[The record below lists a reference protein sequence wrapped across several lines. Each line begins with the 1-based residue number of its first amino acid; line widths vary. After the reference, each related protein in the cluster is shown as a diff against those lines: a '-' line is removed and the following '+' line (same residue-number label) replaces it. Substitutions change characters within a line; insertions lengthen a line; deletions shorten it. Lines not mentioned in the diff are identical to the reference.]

1 MRILPTLIAVALA
14 APTPLLAATS
24 TDIEAKGSAA
34 TFCNISSDGGPISMV
49 LSANGD
55 KLSGEGSYSLVS
67 NGNAKVTL
75 SAVNQTSP
83 NGAGASTPSIVL
95 ADLVSNNSS
104 SAAAASNNSGGAIR
118 KQGAINTSITENN
131 SAKLLS
137 AGDYALKATATCTSL

>member
-1 MRILPTLIAVALA
+1 MRILPTLIAAALA

-104 SAAAASNNSGGAIR
+104 SAAAASNNSGR

>member
-1 MRILPTLIAVALA
+1 
-14 APTPLLAATS
+14 
-24 TDIEAKGSAA
+24 
-34 TFCNISSDGGPISMV
+34 
-49 LSANGD
+49 
-55 KLSGEGSYSLVS
+55 
-67 NGNAKVTL
+67 
-75 SAVNQTSP
+75 
-83 NGAGASTPSIVL
+83 VL